1 MGCNL
6 VAYYRVSTDKQ
17 GVSGLG
23 LEAQTAAVV
32 AHAAKVRCDIV
43 ATFTEVESGKRKDRP
58 EMLKAIAT
66 AKRTHATLVVAK
78 LDRLARNVAF
88 LSGLMESGVD
98 FVALDCPDANKLTLH
113 ILAAVAEEEARLIS
127 TRTRAALAAL
137 KARGVKLGMPE
148 NLTPQAQARAVK
160 ANRDNAIKAYGL
172 VGEVVRIK
180 RDAGLSYGAIAGW
193 LNDNGHA
200 TRTGARW
207 SSMQVKRVAD
217 RLLIPQP
224 S

>member
-1 MGCNL
+1 M
-6 VAYYRVSTDKQ
+6 
-17 GVSGLG
+17 G

-32 AHAAKVRCDIV
+32 AYGAKVGCDIV

-58 EMLKAIAT
+58 EMLKAIAA
-66 AKRTHATLVVAK
+66 AKRAKATLVVAK

-113 ILAAVAEEEARLIS
+113 ILAAVAEEEARMIS
-127 TRTRAALAAL
+127 GRTKVALAAL
-137 KARGVKLGMPE
+137 KARGVKLGMPG
-148 NLTPQAQARAVK
+148 NLTPEHQAKAVK

-172 VGEVVRIK
+172 VGEVVRQ
-180 RDAGLSYGAIAGW
+180 RRSAGDSFGKIAGW

-207 SSMQVKRVAD
+207 APMQVKRVAD
-217 RLLIPQP
+217 RLGV
-224 S
+224 